1 MKDKQHIIMNI
12 RIIIAAAALC
22 AVASQASAKE
32 KIYVNSDVT
41 THIVMPENIKMVDL
55 STAKIIG
62 NQCADNI
69 VRVKPFME
77 SDSLPSGYR
86 EGELMGTLTLIG
98 ERHLA
103 QYEVV
108 YTSVPSRAAS
118 IHRVPYSGMDSYINP
133 EVSMPQS
140 EMARYA
146 WAVYGSG
153 RRYNQVVSKAHGMK
167 AIVNNIYSVD
177 DYFFIDYSL
186 QNRTKI
192 PYNIAEVRVKL
203 TDKKEVKATN
213 SQTVELTPAYSL
225 NLARKFKKNYRN
237 VLVLDKLTFPDEKVL
252 RIEISENQISGRVIT
267 LTIEYDDILNADGF
281 DSDILRHLPYSYT
294 PHIYK

>member
-1 MKDKQHIIMNI
+1 MKDK
-12 RIIIAAAALC
+12 IIAATLALC
-22 AVASQASAKE
+22 AVAIPATAKE
-32 KIYVNSDVT
+32 KIIVNSEVT

-55 STAKIIG
+55 STTKIIG

-69 VRVKPFME
+69 VRIKPFIE
-77 SDSLPSGYR
+77 ADSVPTHYR

-103 QYEVV
+103 QYDVV
-108 YTSVPSRAAS
+108 YTAAPSRAAS
-118 IHRVPYSGMDSYINP
+118 IHRVPYAGLDSYINP

-153 RRYNQVVSKAHGMK
+153 RKYNQVVSKANGMK
-167 AIVNNIYSVD
+167 AIVNNIYSIG

-186 QNRTKI
+186 QNSTKI
-192 PYNIAEVRVKL
+192 AYDIAEVRVKL

-213 SQTVELTPAYSL
+213 SQTVELSPVYSL
-225 NLARKFKKNYRN
+225 NLAKKFKKNYRN

-267 LTIEYDDILNADGF
+267 LTVEYDDILNADGF
-281 DSDILRHLPYSYT
+281 DSDILKNLPFNYS

>member
-1 MKDKQHIIMNI
+1 MKD
-12 RIIIAAAALC
+12 RIIAATLALC
-22 AVASQASAKE
+22 AVAIPATAKE
-32 KIYVNSDVT
+32 KILVNSEVT

-55 STAKIIG
+55 STTKIIG

-69 VRVKPFME
+69 VRIKPFIE
-77 SDSLPSGYR
+77 ADSVPTHYR

-103 QYEVV
+103 QYDVV
-108 YTSVPSRAAS
+108 YTTAPSRAAS
-118 IHRVPYSGMDSYINP
+118 IHRVPYARLDSYINP

-153 RRYNQVVSKAHGMK
+153 RKYNQVVSKANGMK
-167 AIVNNIYSVD
+167 AIVNNIYSIG

-186 QNRTKI
+186 QNSTKI
-192 PYNIAEVRVKL
+192 AYDIAEVRVKL

-213 SQTVELTPAYSL
+213 SQTVELSPVYSL

-267 LTIEYDDILNADGF
+267 LTVEYDDILNADGF
-281 DSDILRHLPYSYT
+281 DSDILKNLPFNYS

>member
-1 MKDKQHIIMNI
+1 MKDK
-12 RIIIAAAALC
+12 IIAATLALC
-22 AVASQASAKE
+22 AVAIPATAKE
-32 KIYVNSDVT
+32 KILVNSEVT

-55 STAKIIG
+55 STTKIIG

-69 VRVKPFME
+69 VRIKPFIE
-77 SDSLPSGYR
+77 ADSVPTHYR

-103 QYEVV
+103 QYDVV
-108 YTSVPSRAAS
+108 YTAAPSRAAS
-118 IHRVPYSGMDSYINP
+118 IHRVPYAGLDSYINP

-153 RRYNQVVSKAHGMK
+153 RKYNQVVSKANGMK
-167 AIVNNIYSVD
+167 AIVNNIYSIGN
-177 DYFFIDYSL
+177 YFFIDYSL
-186 QNRTKI
+186 QNSTKI
-192 PYNIAEVRVKL
+192 AYDIAEVRVKL

-213 SQTVELTPAYSL
+213 SQTVELSPVYSL

-267 LTIEYDDILNADGF
+267 LTVEYDDILNADGF
-281 DSDILRHLPYSYT
+281 DSDILKNLPFNYYPIST
-294 PHIYK
+294 NNPAL

>member
-1 MKDKQHIIMNI
+1 MKDK
-12 RIIIAAAALC
+12 IIAATLALC
-22 AVASQASAKE
+22 AVAIPATAKE
-32 KIYVNSDVT
+32 KILVNSEVT

-55 STAKIIG
+55 STTKIIG

-69 VRVKPFME
+69 VRIKPFIE
-77 SDSLPSGYR
+77 ADSVPTHYR

-103 QYEVV
+103 QYDVV
-108 YTSVPSRAAS
+108 YTASPSRAAS
-118 IHRVPYSGMDSYINP
+118 IHRVPYAGLDSYINP

-153 RRYNQVVSKAHGMK
+153 RKYNQVVSKANGMK
-167 AIVNNIYSVD
+167 AIVNNIYSIG

-186 QNRTKI
+186 QNSTKI
-192 PYNIAEVRVKL
+192 AYDIAEVRVKL

-213 SQTVELTPAYSL
+213 SQTVELSPVYSL
-225 NLARKFKKNYRN
+225 NLAKKFKKNYRN

-267 LTIEYDDILNADGF
+267 LTVEYDDILNADGF
-281 DSDILRHLPYSYT
+281 DSDILKNLPFNYS

>member
-167 AIVNNIYSVD
+167 AIVNNIYSVG

-192 PYNIAEVRVKL
+192 PYDIAEVRVKL
-203 TDKKEVKATN
+203 TDKNEVKATN

>member
-1 MKDKQHIIMNI
+1 MKDK
-12 RIIIAAAALC
+12 IIAATLALC
-22 AVASQASAKE
+22 AVAIPSTAKE
-32 KIYVNSDVT
+32 KILVNSEVT

-55 STAKIIG
+55 STTKIIG

-69 VRVKPFME
+69 VRIKPFIE
-77 SDSLPSGYR
+77 ADSVLTHYR

-103 QYEVV
+103 QYDVV
-108 YTSVPSRAAS
+108 YTAAPSRAAS
-118 IHRVPYSGMDSYINP
+118 IHRVPYAGLDSYINP

-153 RRYNQVVSKAHGMK
+153 RKYNQVVSKANGMK
-167 AIVNNIYSVD
+167 AIVNNIYSIG

-186 QNRTKI
+186 QNSTKI
-192 PYNIAEVRVKL
+192 AYDIAEVRVKL

-213 SQTVELTPAYSL
+213 SQTVELSPVYSL
-225 NLARKFKKNYRN
+225 NLAKKFKKNYRN

-267 LTIEYDDILNADGF
+267 LTVEYDDILNADGF
-281 DSDILRHLPYSYT
+281 DSDILKNLPFNYS

>member
-1 MKDKQHIIMNI
+1 MKD
-12 RIIIAAAALC
+12 RIIAATLALC
-22 AVASQASAKE
+22 AVAIPATAKE
-32 KIYVNSDVT
+32 KILVNSEVT

-55 STAKIIG
+55 STTKIIG

-69 VRVKPFME
+69 VRIKPFIE
-77 SDSLPSGYR
+77 ADSVPTHYR

-103 QYEVV
+103 QYDVV
-108 YTSVPSRAAS
+108 YTSSPSRAAS
-118 IHRVPYSGMDSYINP
+118 IHRVPYAGLDSYINP

-153 RRYNQVVSKAHGMK
+153 RKYNQVVSRANGMK
-167 AIVNNIYSVD
+167 AIVNNIYSIG

-186 QNRTKI
+186 QNSTKI
-192 PYNIAEVRVKL
+192 AYDIAEVRVKL

-213 SQTVELTPAYSL
+213 SQTVELSPVYSL
-225 NLARKFKKNYRN
+225 NLAKKFKKSYRN

-267 LTIEYDDILNADGF
+267 LTVEYDDILNADGF
-281 DSDILRHLPYSYT
+281 DSDILKNLPFNYS

>member
-1 MKDKQHIIMNI
+1 MKD
-12 RIIIAAAALC
+12 RIIAATLALC
-22 AVASQASAKE
+22 AVAIPATAKE
-32 KIYVNSDVT
+32 KILVNSEVT

-55 STAKIIG
+55 STTKIIG

-69 VRVKPFME
+69 VRIKPFIE
-77 SDSLPSGYR
+77 ADSVLTHYR

-103 QYEVV
+103 QYDVV
-108 YTSVPSRAAS
+108 YTAAPSRAAS
-118 IHRVPYSGMDSYINP
+118 IHRVPYAGLDSYINP

-153 RRYNQVVSKAHGMK
+153 RKYNQVVSKANGMK
-167 AIVNNIYSVD
+167 AIVNNIYSIG

-186 QNRTKI
+186 QNSTKI
-192 PYNIAEVRVKL
+192 AYDIAEVRVKL

-213 SQTVELTPAYSL
+213 SQTVELSPVYSL

-267 LTIEYDDILNADGF
+267 LTVEYDDILNADGF
-281 DSDILRHLPYSYT
+281 DSDILKNLPFNYS

>member
-1 MKDKQHIIMNI
+1 MKD
-12 RIIIAAAALC
+12 RIIAATLALC
-22 AVASQASAKE
+22 AVAIPATAKE
-32 KIYVNSDVT
+32 KILVNSEVT

-55 STAKIIG
+55 STTKIIG

-69 VRVKPFME
+69 VRIKPFIE
-77 SDSLPSGYR
+77 ADSVLTHYR

-103 QYEVV
+103 QYDVV
-108 YTSVPSRAAS
+108 YTSAPSRAAS
-118 IHRVPYSGMDSYINP
+118 IHRVPYAGLDSYINP

-153 RRYNQVVSKAHGMK
+153 RKYNQVVSRANGMK
-167 AIVNNIYSVD
+167 AIVNNIYSIG

-186 QNRTKI
+186 QNSTKI
-192 PYNIAEVRVKL
+192 AYDIAEVRVKL

-213 SQTVELTPAYSL
+213 SQTVELSPVYSL
-225 NLARKFKKNYRN
+225 NLAKKFKKSYRN

-267 LTIEYDDILNADGF
+267 LTVEYDDILNADGF
-281 DSDILRHLPYSYT
+281 DSDILKNLPFNYS

>member
-1 MKDKQHIIMNI
+1 MKD
-12 RIIIAAAALC
+12 RIIAVTLALC
-22 AVASQASAKE
+22 AVAIPATAKE
-32 KIYVNSDVT
+32 KILVNSEVT

-55 STAKIIG
+55 STTKIIG

-69 VRVKPFME
+69 VRIKPFFE
-77 SDSLPSGYR
+77 ADSVPTHYR

-103 QYEVV
+103 QYDVV
-108 YTSVPSRAAS
+108 YTAVPSRAAS
-118 IHRVPYSGMDSYINP
+118 IHRVPYARLDSYINP

-153 RRYNQVVSKAHGMK
+153 RKYNQVVSKANGMK
-167 AIVNNIYSVD
+167 AIVNNIYSIG

-186 QNRTKI
+186 QNSTKI
-192 PYNIAEVRVKL
+192 AYDIAEVRVKL

-213 SQTVELTPAYSL
+213 SQTVELSPVYSL

-267 LTIEYDDILNADGF
+267 LTVEYDDILNADGF
-281 DSDILRHLPYSYT
+281 DSDILKNLHFNYS

>member
-1 MKDKQHIIMNI
+1 MKDK
-12 RIIIAAAALC
+12 IIAATLALC
-22 AVASQASAKE
+22 AVAIPATAKE
-32 KIYVNSDVT
+32 KILVNSEVT

-55 STAKIIG
+55 STTKIIG

-69 VRVKPFME
+69 VRIKPFIE
-77 SDSLPSGYR
+77 ADSVPTHYR
-86 EGELMGTLTLIG
+86 ECELMGTLTLIG

-103 QYEVV
+103 QYDVV
-108 YTSVPSRAAS
+108 YTAAPSRAAS
-118 IHRVPYSGMDSYINP
+118 IHRVPYAGLDSYINP

-153 RRYNQVVSKAHGMK
+153 RKYNQVVSKANGMK
-167 AIVNNIYSVD
+167 AIVNNIYSIG

-186 QNRTKI
+186 QNSTKI
-192 PYNIAEVRVKL
+192 AYDIAEVRVKL

-213 SQTVELTPAYSL
+213 SQTVELSPVYSL
-225 NLARKFKKNYRN
+225 NLAKKFKKNYRN

-267 LTIEYDDILNADGF
+267 LTVEYDDILNADGF
-281 DSDILRHLPYSYT
+281 DSDILKNLPFNYS

>member
-1 MKDKQHIIMNI
+1 MKDK
-12 RIIIAAAALC
+12 IIAATLALC
-22 AVASQASAKE
+22 AVAIPATAKE
-32 KIYVNSDVT
+32 KILVNSEVT

-55 STAKIIG
+55 STTKIIG

-69 VRVKPFME
+69 VRIKPFIE
-77 SDSLPSGYR
+77 ADSVLTHYR

-103 QYEVV
+103 QYDVV
-108 YTSVPSRAAS
+108 YTTAPSRAAS
-118 IHRVPYSGMDSYINP
+118 IHRVPYAGLDSYINP

-153 RRYNQVVSKAHGMK
+153 RKYNQVVSKANGMK
-167 AIVNNIYSVD
+167 AIVNNIYSIG

-186 QNRTKI
+186 QNSTKI
-192 PYNIAEVRVKL
+192 AYDIAEVRVKL

-213 SQTVELTPAYSL
+213 SQTVELSPVYSL
-225 NLARKFKKNYRN
+225 NLAKKFKKNYRN

-267 LTIEYDDILNADGF
+267 LTVEYDDILNADGF
-281 DSDILRHLPYSYT
+281 DSDILKNLPFNYS

>member
-1 MKDKQHIIMNI
+1 MKDK
-12 RIIIAAAALC
+12 IIAATLALC
-22 AVASQASAKE
+22 AVAIPATAKE
-32 KIYVNSDVT
+32 KILVNSEVT

-55 STAKIIG
+55 STTKIIG

-69 VRVKPFME
+69 VRIKPFIE
-77 SDSLPSGYR
+77 ADSVPTLYR

-103 QYEVV
+103 QYDVV
-108 YTSVPSRAAS
+108 YTSAPSRAAS
-118 IHRVPYSGMDSYINP
+118 IHRVPYAGLDSYINP

-153 RRYNQVVSKAHGMK
+153 RKYNQVVSRANGMK
-167 AIVNNIYSVD
+167 AIVNNIYSIG

-186 QNRTKI
+186 QNSTKI
-192 PYNIAEVRVKL
+192 AYDIAEVRVKL

-213 SQTVELTPAYSL
+213 SQTVELSPVYSL

-267 LTIEYDDILNADGF
+267 LTVEYDDILNADGF
-281 DSDILRHLPYSYT
+281 DSDILKNLPFNYS

>member
-1 MKDKQHIIMNI
+1 MKDK
-12 RIIIAAAALC
+12 IIAATLALC
-22 AVASQASAKE
+22 AVAIPATAKE
-32 KIYVNSDVT
+32 KILVNSEVT

-55 STAKIIG
+55 STTKIIG

-69 VRVKPFME
+69 VRIKPFIE
-77 SDSLPSGYR
+77 ADSVPTHYR

-103 QYEVV
+103 QYDVV
-108 YTSVPSRAAS
+108 YTASPSRAAS
-118 IHRVPYSGMDSYINP
+118 IHRVPYAGLDSYINP

-153 RRYNQVVSKAHGMK
+153 RKYNQVVSRANGMK
-167 AIVNNIYSVD
+167 AIVNNIYSIG

-186 QNRTKI
+186 QNSTKI
-192 PYNIAEVRVKL
+192 AYDIAEVRVKL

-213 SQTVELTPAYSL
+213 SQTVELSPVYSL
-225 NLARKFKKNYRN
+225 NLAKKFKKNYRN
-237 VLVLDKLTFPDEKVL
+237 VLVLDKLTFPNEKVL

-267 LTIEYDDILNADGF
+267 LTVEYDDILNADGF
-281 DSDILRHLPYSYT
+281 DSDILKNLPFNYS

>member
-1 MKDKQHIIMNI
+1 MKD
-12 RIIIAAAALC
+12 RIIAATLALC
-22 AVASQASAKE
+22 AVAIPATAKE
-32 KIYVNSDVT
+32 KILVNSEVT

-55 STAKIIG
+55 STTKIIG

-69 VRVKPFME
+69 VRIKPFIE
-77 SDSLPSGYR
+77 ADSVPTHYR

-103 QYEVV
+103 QYDVV
-108 YTSVPSRAAS
+108 YTASPSRAAS
-118 IHRVPYSGMDSYINP
+118 IHRVPYAGLDSYINP

-153 RRYNQVVSKAHGMK
+153 RKYNQVVSRANGMK
-167 AIVNNIYSVD
+167 AIVNNIYSIG

-186 QNRTKI
+186 QNSTKI
-192 PYNIAEVRVKL
+192 AYDIAEVRVKL

-213 SQTVELTPAYSL
+213 SQTVELSPVYSL

-267 LTIEYDDILNADGF
+267 LTVEYDDILNADGF
-281 DSDILRHLPYSYT
+281 DSDILKNLPFNYS